1 MLAAGVEEPEGI
13 VARRFGYIDQTAK
26 CIALEFAT
34 LGQAE
39 VVTDLKER
47 RLARILPEWEPEPI
61 ELYALYSS
69 RLAASPKVRVLL
81 EFLGNH
87 CNDAYKLEGLLP
99 DSANTSL

>member
-1 MLAAGVEEPEGI
+1 VRELQVIARVSVPDPSVHRQLALAGVGI
-13 VARRFGYIDQTAK
+13 
-26 CIALEFAT
+26 AT

-61 ELYALYSS
+61 ELYALYPS
-69 RLAASPKVRVLL
+69 RLAASPKVRAMV
-81 EFLGNH
+81 EFLENH

-99 DSANTSL
+99 DSADTSF